1 MRGKKL
7 ALLSGLSD
15 ELNAATHLASVI
27 QAATDSSADGEDIS
41 GALICL
47 WKRLWDINSEL
58 EEIVDS
64 EYDEKRLAANSD
76 TTKRTTEVTGRELTI
91 QEINVCL
98 NKLDSESLDLVR
110 IFVDT
115 YARKHNKYSSEPDS
129 TMPSKGD
136 PRGSDDVLHR

>member
-27 QAATDSSADGEDIS
+27 QAATESDSSADGADFP
-41 GALICL
+41 GALFCL

-64 EYDEKRLAANSD
+64 EYDEKRLTANSENVLALVD
-76 TTKRTTEVTGRELTI
+76 ETDRIAKEL
-91 QEINVCL
+91 
-98 NKLDSESLDLVR
+98 
-110 IFVDT
+110 
-115 YARKHNKYSSEPDS
+115 YSMLLEY
-129 TMPSKGD
+129 
-136 PRGSDDVLHR
+136 

>member
-27 QAATDSSADGEDIS
+27 QAATESDSSADGADIP
-41 GALICL
+41 GALFCL

-110 IFVDT
+110 IFVDA
-115 YARKHNKYSSEPDS
+115 YARKHNKYSSEPDC
-129 TMPSKGD
+129 D
-136 PRGSDDVLHR
+136 YAE